1 MDHLYNIYFKQRLI
15 RESTIGS
22 FNISQVFCFSLSQ
35 VHVFLKHWGKAKKV
49 TRVFFCYKKCFYGFP
64 QKWDYIVITFSS
76 LRAVAFVLKFQMG
89 GEYQIWTSQ
98 PTTPIRAEMKKK
110 PEQFVIFLA
119 FVFCRTFRWKM
130 LKSDIWTGV
139 LAAVVAVAV
148 AFVVVMLKRF
158 MEQRICLN
166 KWTKRQRQASL
177 DGTNSGK
184 S

>member
-1 MDHLYNIYFKQRLI
+1 MDLLVQHPQLMLTSNIGLIAIIIGGICHLI
-15 RESTIGS
+15 RLLAFFGIRFGIPFGLLAFLGIGS
-22 FNISQVFCFSLSQ
+22 GI
-35 VHVFLKHWGKAKKV
+35 
-49 TRVFFCYKKCFYGFP
+49 
-64 QKWDYIVITFSS
+64 D
-76 LRAVAFVLKFQMG
+76 MG

-130 LKSDIWTGV
+130 LKSEIWTGV